1 MQVLKF
7 LLTAYY
13 FGVNWIDNLIIIQWK
28 VPIYSCL
35 WPVSLN
41 ISFKKEIN
49 NGSDNKEQAFHF
61 AEDDWDGESTE
72 KQIHSNSFWTH
83 ASGVH
88 AEI

>member
-13 FGVNWIDNLIIIQWK
+13 FNVNWTDNLIIIQWK

-41 ISFKKEIN
+41 IGFKKEIN
-49 NGSDNKEQAFHF
+49 NGSDNKEQAFYF
-61 AEDDWDGESTE
+61 AEDDWDGG
-72 KQIHSNSFWTH
+72 IHWKPNTLGSFWTH

-88 AEI
+88 VEI